1 MGVEGEEMGVEGEE
15 MGVDRD
21 DISQSCTTLN
31 QKRQPSLPYKLSRH
45 GEKHTH
51 THTHIHTHTL
61 NQPHTRTSHTEIDRG
76 SWIP

>member
-15 MGVDRD
+15 MEVDRV
-21 DISQSCTTLN
+21 DISLSCTTLN

-51 THTHIHTHTL
+51 IHTL
-61 NQPHTRTSHTEIDRG
+61 NQPHTRTSHTEIERG
-76 SWIP
+76 SLIP